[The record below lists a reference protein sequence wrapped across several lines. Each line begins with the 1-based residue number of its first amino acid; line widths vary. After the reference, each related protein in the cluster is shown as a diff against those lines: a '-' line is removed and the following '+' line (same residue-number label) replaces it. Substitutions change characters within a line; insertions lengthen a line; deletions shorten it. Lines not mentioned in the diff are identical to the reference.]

1 YVAGA
6 RRPIPKRFLV
16 EAIEAKLLAITG
28 QSRKRHAKRAVQV
41 KAKLLRSLCQVEDL
55 ASHLEERSLCNQ
67 SRLALHGSTAIGL
80 RLEPGQGG
88 VKRGEFRLRRSRARK
103 GLVSKHQTE
112 EEPQSLHYRP

>member
-1 YVAGA
+1 IPKGNILGAMRKHWRTTSKEFNQREGRHSDAREALYVAGA

-67 SRLALHGSTAIGL
+67 S
-80 RLEPGQGG
+80 
-88 VKRGEFRLRRSRARK
+88 
-103 GLVSKHQTE
+103 
-112 EEPQSLHYRP
+112 